1 MAVEHVVPFAVES
14 QVVTV
19 IVGVLGIAIGAI
31 STGLVKAW
39 ADRVDRRN
47 KWREFERGNARGFM
61 QHIAV
66 HCRDGEVNDAD
77 ERLLGHYYTLALA
90 VSDDEA
96 AAALYTDLPEHLRSR
111 AHDPAG
117 EPFRSLRSEV
127 TPGRKRGTSGLAP
140 PGDTT
145 A

>member
-1 MAVEHVVPFAVES
+1 MAGAFPFAVES
-14 QVVTV
+14 QIVTV
-19 IVGVLGIAIGAI
+19 IAGVLGIAVGAV

-66 HCRDGEVNDAD
+66 HCRDGEVSDAD

-90 VSDDEA
+90 VPDDGV
-96 AAALYTDLPEHLRSR
+96 AAALFADLPEHLRSR
-111 AHDPAG
+111 AHNPEE
-117 EPFRSLRSEV
+117 EPFKGLRSEV
-127 TPGRKRGTSGLAP
+127 TPGRKRGTSGLAS
-140 PGDTT
+140 PGATK